1 MVSSLQNH
9 ARQLNVVV
17 ATFLETVCSDQDAA
31 QPEKFQAD
39 PWAHEER
46 EPRRGLYET
55 AVQPA
60 DALGLHNTNLDNMK
74 FPQVIMGWQCSEI
87 GL

>member
-39 PWAHEER
+39 P
-46 EPRRGLYET
+46 
-55 AVQPA
+55 
-60 DALGLHNTNLDNMK
+60 
-74 FPQVIMGWQCSEI
+74 
-87 GL
+87 